1 MPEIV
6 LGIGTSHS
14 PMLMQ
19 PAELWANHAL
29 NDQRNKELCF
39 APTGE
44 IYSFE
49 EALERANPSI
59 ADLCNYETHKKQKE
73 NTDAAILH
81 LAETYKRFKPDIAVM
96 VGDDQDEMLFED
108 NMPAFMVYW
117 GDTIKYYPRK
127 VAPDASEAAKASA
140 AGYPQREMEIPV
152 AADLGRHIIEYMI
165 DHDFDVA
172 HSKYLRENPGGTVGH
187 RYPHSKGGE
196 LETVRVTQPRQF
208 GLPHAWSFVVKRVME
223 ENLIP
228 IVPIWQNTCYPPNQ
242 PTPKRC
248 FEFGRAIRQAIES
261 WSGGNGARVAVMT
274 SGGLSHFT
282 VDEELDRTAIK
293 GMVDNDADILMNLP
307 RHRLHSAAS
316 ETLNWVTIA
325 GALEHLKAEE
335 IGYEPVYRTN
345 AGTGG
350 GWGMVEWT

>member
-1 MPEIV
+1 MAEIG

-39 APTGE
+39 APSGE
-44 IYSFE
+44 ILSFE
-49 EALERANPSI
+49 EALERAHPGI
-59 ADLCNYETHKKQKE
+59 ADLCNYDIHKKQKE
-73 NTDAAILH
+73 NTDAAILK
-81 LAETYKRFKPDIAVM
+81 LAETYKNYKPDIAVM
-96 VGDDQDEMLFED
+96 VGDDQDEMMFED
-108 NMPAFMVYW
+108 NMPAFLVYW

-127 VAPDASEAAKASA
+127 PNPDASEAAKASA
-140 AGYPQREMEIPV
+140 AGYPQTELEIPV
-152 AADLGRHIIEYMI
+152 QTDLARHIIEYMI
-165 DHDFDVA
+165 DHEFDVS

-187 RYPHSKGGE
+187 RYPSANGE
-196 LETVRVTQPRQF
+196 IETTRVTAPRPF

-242 PTPKRC
+242 PSSKRC
-248 FEFGRAIRQAIES
+248 FNFGQALRGAIES
-261 WSGGNGARVAVMT
+261 WGGGVGTKIAVMT

-282 VDEELDRTAIK
+282 VDEELDRTALK
-293 GMVDNDADILMNLP
+293 GMVDNDAEILTSLP

-316 ETLNWVTIA
+316 ETLNWVTIS
-325 GALEHLKAEE
+325 GALEHLKAEK

-345 AGTGG
+345 AGSGG
-350 GWGMVEWT
+350 GWGMVQWT